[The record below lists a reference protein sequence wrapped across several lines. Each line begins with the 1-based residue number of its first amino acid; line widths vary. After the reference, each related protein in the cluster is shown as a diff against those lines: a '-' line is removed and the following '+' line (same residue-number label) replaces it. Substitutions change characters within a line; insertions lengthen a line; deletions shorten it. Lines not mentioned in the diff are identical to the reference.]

1 MLVLVVKGM
10 IWLWG
15 GENRDGK
22 TTKKF
27 VVEKLVS
34 FYLPLVDVA
43 KLRYIIM
50 LVNFTNKPSANN
62 GWS

>member
-15 GENRDGK
+15 GESRDGK

-34 FYLPLVDVA
+34 FYLPLVNVA
-43 KLRYIIM
+43 KLRY
-50 LVNFTNKPSANN
+50 NN
-62 GWS
+62 VSKFY